1 MEKPLKCPVYKCEE
15 SFIKEGP
22 MSANILLHRHYR
34 DKHEDLM
41 NLGLSLG
48 LDPESGEIKGAVK
61 DNLLTQLIC
70 FILTNKN
77 QVKRFSMDY
86 EEEELQ

>member
-1 MEKPLKCPVYKCEE
+1 
-15 SFIKEGP
+15 
-22 MSANILLHRHYR
+22 
-34 DKHEDLM
+34 M